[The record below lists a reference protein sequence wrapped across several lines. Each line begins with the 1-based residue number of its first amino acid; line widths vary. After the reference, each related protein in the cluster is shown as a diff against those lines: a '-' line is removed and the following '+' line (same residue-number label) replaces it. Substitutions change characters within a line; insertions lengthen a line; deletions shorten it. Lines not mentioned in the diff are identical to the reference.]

1 MKYESE
7 NVNLSLSSSTNYL
20 KPIGASV
27 SSVISHEFRNYLLF
41 IHSFTRSFMH
51 SSNMCL
57 LSDTDSIG
65 TEKEHNA
72 AVKVAA
78 DLLSAILTFSCSAV
92 CGRD

>member
-1 MKYESE
+1 M
-7 NVNLSLSSSTNYL
+7 

-41 IHSFTRSFMH
+41 IHSFTHSFIH

-57 LSDTDSIG
+57 LCGTHSIG
-65 TEKEHNA
+65 TAKEHGP